1 MRLQLSGKLS
11 NDIEIVAA
19 LTDENTPIQPEGN
32 TATLDELDKVF
43 IQVKHPNV
51 TGTFG
56 DYQLQEK
63 TGEFGAIDRKLQGL
77 MGEFNYE
84 GQKGYIAIAT
94 SKGKFTTNQL
104 TGADGV

>member
-1 MRLQLSGKLS
+1 MQLSGKLS
-11 NDIEIVAA
+11 NDIEVVAA

-56 DYQLQEK
+56 DYELQEK
-63 TGEFGAIDRKLQGL
+63 TGEFGVIDRKLRGFL
-77 MGEFNYE
+77 VNLIM
-84 GQKGYIAIAT
+84 
-94 SKGKFTTNQL
+94 KGKR
-104 TGADGV
+104 DM